1 MSLTTDGSS
10 REVKHERRGALR
22 QKLVFEVKDHKFVA
36 RFFKQPTFCSHCK
49 DFIWW
54 VLKTFG
60 CISEFQG
67 FVIYLMKYAFT
78 FIPLCHVDLHAAM
91 PLTTLI
97 GLVTLTFDLLI
108 SE

>member
-78 FIPLCHVDLHAAM
+78 FIPLCHGNSRGSPCCNASDYINRPGDL
-91 PLTTLI
+91 
-97 GLVTLTFDLLI
+97 DL
-108 SE
+108 